1 MMESLVIGDDIY
13 IEKVFA
19 PETIDQIR
27 RNSRLHERFLTATK
41 CVSDPESL
49 ADVEVIFGT
58 WGMPIF
64 NQELLNRAPK
74 LQAVFYAAGTVKNW
88 VTDDIW
94 KRGVTICSAWRAN
107 ALPVA
112 EFTLGA
118 ILLSL
123 KNVWAYHR
131 NLRISRDWHEK
142 ITTTGGYHGTIGL
155 VSLGAVGMRVAEL
168 LAGFDVKVLAYDPV
182 IDPNRIRNKSVKMVG
197 LDELFE
203 KSDVVSVHAP
213 WLKETEGLITG
224 DLIRS
229 MKPFSTLINTARG
242 AVLNEDQLIEV
253 MRERSDLTAF
263 LDVTHFE
270 PPDPRSPLFELPNVL
285 LTPHVSGS
293 LGEECQRMGNFM
305 LGEYLR
311 FLRNEPLEH
320 EVTPGMLYNMA

>member
-1 MMESLVIGDDIY
+1 MMESLVIGEHTY
-13 IEKVFA
+13 IEKVFT
-19 PETIDQIR
+19 PETIEEIR
-27 RNSRLHERFLTATK
+27 RYSRLQESFLTATN
-41 CVSDPESL
+41 CVTNPETL
-49 ADVEVIFGT
+49 ADVEIIFGT

-64 NQELLNRAPK
+64 NQEFLDNAPK
-74 LQAVFYAAGTVKNW
+74 LRAVFYAAGTVKTW

-131 NLRISRDWHEK
+131 NLRISRVWEER
-142 ITTTGGYHGTIGL
+142 IPTSGGYHGTIGL

-168 LAGFDVKVLAYDPV
+168 LAGFDVKILAYDPV
-182 IDPNRIRNKSVKMVG
+182 VDRNRIRNKAVKLVG

-203 KSDVVSVHAP
+203 RSDVVSVHSP

-229 MKPFSTLINTARG
+229 MKPYSTLINTSRG
-242 AVLNEDQLIEV
+242 AVLNEPELIEV

-270 PPDPRSPLFELPNVL
+270 PPDPQSPLFDLPNVL

-311 FLRNEPLEH
+311 FLRKEPLEH
-320 EVTPGMLYNMA
+320 QITPAMLYNMA